1 MFIFFV
7 DATSNSNQHEHMLI
21 SVMLQVVLWEPLLIQ
36 NSIERGKQIL
46 RQALWMKRMPKSL
59 QILQYLECSCLN
71 IRVAQIL
78 PQLTCARYS
87 SQSEFGEA
95 VGNIRLIVCLGPILI
110 LFFWPKHICL

>member
-1 MFIFFV
+1 MFIYFV

-21 SVMLQVVLWEPLLIQ
+21 SIMLQAVLWEPLLIQ
-36 NSIERGKQIL
+36 NSIERGKQILGQIL

-71 IRVAQIL
+71 IRVTQIL

-87 SQSEFGEA
+87 SQSEFWG
-95 VGNIRLIVCLGPILI
+95 GRRQYSINCLFRAKLRI
-110 LFFWPKHICL
+110 